1 MKKNISSLE
10 INWEG
15 PFRWARNNIG
25 KSDLP
30 DYPGIYLWTI
40 EYSLGG
46 YIVYAAGITRRTIKK
61 RFHEHTLNILNGIY
75 TLFDLEKMK
84 QGQRKEI
91 WHGFWMGKRS
101 PDKEKEFERRRLE
114 LEELAHQH
122 LDTFRVFTAEVPTEG
137 RILERLEAAVMENTY
152 NLPKP
157 LSEIPD
163 RGMQLSPRR
172 ETESPIIINYTYKE
186 KLHGMPDRMII

>member
-1 MKKNISSLE
+1 MNNMKLE
-10 INWEG
+10 ITWEG
-15 PFRWARNNIG
+15 PFKWPRSKANNSEFPI
-25 KSDLP
+25 
-30 DYPGIYLWTI
+30 YPGIYLWTV
-40 EYSLGG
+40 EYAHGG
-46 YIVYAAGITRRTIKK
+46 YIVFAAGITRRTIKK
-61 RFHEHTLNILNGIY
+61 RFQEHTLNFLSGVY

-114 LEELAHQH
+114 LEDLANQH
-122 LDTFRVFTAEVPTEG
+122 LDTFKVFSAAVTVEG
-137 RILERLEAAVMENTY
+137 RILERLEAAVMENLI

-163 RGMQLSPRR
+163 RGMQLSPRWDS
-172 ETESPIIINYTYKE
+172 ESQIEVKNASSE
-186 KLHGMPDRMII
+186 VLHGIPERMTI